1 MANILII
8 LFFLFSCS
16 TYAKDFGTYGH
27 VFNIEEEDF
36 LKYLKRKM
44 ASSADEKKNQ
54 LLEEYKNRFSN
65 PEFNIDIGY
74 TKKYRVFFYDP
85 TITVKE
91 DIKDHND
98 KVIIKKGT
106 IFNPLK
112 TMKVNE
118 KLIFIDGTKKE
129 HLEWARSLG
138 KGHKWILVKGN
149 YRELE
154 KRYRRPIYFDQ
165 YGVLVKTFDIKNV
178 PAKVSQDKE
187 RVKIEEF
194 KIKE

>member
-1 MANILII
+1 
-8 LFFLFSCS
+8 
-16 TYAKDFGTYGH
+16 
-27 VFNIEEEDF
+27 
-36 LKYLKRKM
+36 M
-44 ASSADEKKNQ
+44 ASSSDEKKKQ
-54 LLEEYKNRFSN
+54 LLEEYKNLFSN
-65 PEFNIDIGY
+65 PKFGIDIGY
-74 TKKYRVFFYDP
+74 AKEYRVSFYDP

-98 KVIIKKGT
+98 KVIIKKGA

-118 KLIFIDGTKKE
+118 KLIFIDGTEKE
-129 HLEWARSLG
+129 HLKWAKSLG

-149 YRELE
+149 PMKLE
-154 KRYRRPIYFDQ
+154 KRYKIPIYFDQ

-187 RVKIEEF
+187 RLKIEEIVNLNNDQ
-194 KIKE
+194 KINFIQN